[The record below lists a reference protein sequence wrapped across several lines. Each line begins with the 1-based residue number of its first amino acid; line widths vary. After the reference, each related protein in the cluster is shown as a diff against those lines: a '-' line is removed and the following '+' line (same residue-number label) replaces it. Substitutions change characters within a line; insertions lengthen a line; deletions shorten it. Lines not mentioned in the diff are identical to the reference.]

1 MRSLHTR
8 RFVSVGFISDVHQ
21 LILEYSFFSEV
32 KMNPK
37 RIAAMWLLYRRLR
50 RRRIKR
56 NYWVHPINQK
66 REQIGILHTLLKEL
80 QKDENKF
87 FNFFRMTIPSFN
99 ELHQR
104 LKTKILRKNSKMRNS
119 ITSEERLALTLSIHP
134 YAHPLINLTP
144 SAHAQ
149 VIKNNRSSPR
159 YHPHG
164 AGRGKPE
171 GSKDYLPFPKTFSY
185 FLHWSGLFQICVTT
199 PLTKK
204 APRPSLKLID
214 LWPRPTAGISSLP
227 ESSRSL

>member
-1 MRSLHTR
+1 MRSLHTPDSCRPVLKMLGFLQTMRSLHTR

-21 LILEYSFFSEV
+21 VILEYTFFSEV

-37 RIAAMWLLYRRLR
+37 RIAAMRLLYRRFR

-66 REQIGILHTLLKEL
+66 REQIGIFHTILKEL

-119 ITSEERLALTLSIHP
+119 ITSEEKLALTL
-134 YAHPLINLTP
+134 
-144 SAHAQ
+144 
-149 VIKNNRSSPR
+149 
-159 YHPHG
+159 
-164 AGRGKPE
+164 
-171 GSKDYLPFPKTFSY
+171 
-185 FLHWSGLFQICVTT
+185 
-199 PLTKK
+199 
-204 APRPSLKLID
+204 
-214 LWPRPTAGISSLP
+214 
-227 ESSRSL
+227 

>member
-8 RFVSVGFISDVHQ
+8 RFVSTGFENARFFADDAFLAHTPIRVGRFHIGCTSDHSRIQ
-21 LILEYSFFSEV
+21 FFSEV

-66 REQIGILHTLLKEL
+66 REQIGIFHTLLKEL

-119 ITSEERLALTLSIHP
+119 ITSEERLALTL
-134 YAHPLINLTP
+134 
-144 SAHAQ
+144 
-149 VIKNNRSSPR
+149 R
-159 YHPHG
+159 
-164 AGRGKPE
+164 
-171 GSKDYLPFPKTFSY
+171 
-185 FLHWSGLFQICVTT
+185 
-199 PLTKK
+199 
-204 APRPSLKLID
+204 
-214 LWPRPTAGISSLP
+214 
-227 ESSRSL
+227 

>member
-8 RFVSVGFISDVHQ
+8 RFVSVGFISDLHQ
-21 LILEYSFFSEV
+21 VLLEYSFFSEV

-66 REQIGILHTLLKEL
+66 RKQIGIFHTLLKEL

-87 FNFFRMTIPSFN
+87 FNFFLMIIPSFK

-119 ITSEERLALTLSIHP
+119 VTSEERLALTL
-134 YAHPLINLTP
+134 
-144 SAHAQ
+144 
-149 VIKNNRSSPR
+149 R
-159 YHPHG
+159 
-164 AGRGKPE
+164 
-171 GSKDYLPFPKTFSY
+171 
-185 FLHWSGLFQICVTT
+185 
-199 PLTKK
+199 
-204 APRPSLKLID
+204 
-214 LWPRPTAGISSLP
+214 
-227 ESSRSL
+227 